1 MNKKYYLSVGAIFR
15 NEAHILEEWINHHY
29 QHGVEHFFLI
39 NDKSTDR
46 YKEIITK
53 YIEIGLVTLFDL
65 DSTLEVN
72 KQEAAYNHF
81 FCMTKPYTE
90 WLAII
95 DLDEFIY
102 SSLAIDLKKC
112 IKIYDKYDQ
121 ILIKGKEFGSSGFI
135 DQPAEVIPNFIQRKT
150 TKFYDSQQEK
160 WREILI
166 NPKCI
171 VRTDRVL
178 SYWIHSC
185 SVEGMSVLV
194 DFDIACFNHY
204 KIQSLNFYTKIK
216 LTRGDCQFNDNTRS
230 LELFKDQ
237 DYADESDE
245 FLKNQNKDIIFKNL
259 YSNKIFD
266 IPKLLFQYNNFYSGQ
281 DYDNALIVGLTLS
294 TIDKLD
300 INSFFL
306 IGNSFLANEKYALA
320 IYFYNLAINL
330 DSNLSSALKNKQY
343 CLYMLLAEAESLY
356 RHSPIEG
363 EILFNYIILNSSQF
377 LSPIVV
383 DQ

>member
-343 CLYMLLAEAESLY
+343 CLYMLLAQAEKIY
-356 RHSPIEG
+356 RHNPIEG

-377 LSPIVV
+377 YHP
-383 DQ
+383 